1 MRNLRHATAFLGA
14 AMLVFSGCAT
24 SPEDEAR
31 QREKEADIA
40 SILEQPLPPEF
51 GGTEKCL
58 SSSRVK
64 SHRALD
70 EYHLL
75 FEGSKD
81 RYWVNTLRGRCSAL
95 NWGDILI
102 VKHYS
107 GSRFCE
113 FDRFNVADWFD
124 LPRTL
129 NTRGKLGMECTLG
142 TFQPVTADQVAEI
155 DAVLERE

>member
-1 MRNLRHATAFLGA
+1 MPNLRYAIGFFSA
-14 AMLVFSGCAT
+14 ALLVLSGCAT

-40 SILEQPLPPEF
+40 SILEQPLPAEF
-51 GGTEKCL
+51 GDTEKCL
-58 SSSRVK
+58 SNSRVK
-64 SHRALD
+64 SYRALD
-70 EYHLL
+70 EHHLL

-95 NWGDILI
+95 NWGDVLV

-124 LPRTL
+124 LPRNL
-129 NTRGKLGMECTLG
+129 NTGGNLGMDCTLG
-142 TFQPVTADQVAEI
+142 SFQPVTADQVAEI